1 MNEKDFYIKHTGL
14 NDNLTFI
21 STLTNQAQP
30 NDEYEVHAHYDEF
43 EIYYFL
49 EGDLYFAF
57 EGKCY
62 AVSEGDM
69 IIIAPDTLHRPIIK
83 TLCRYYRKRIL
94 FSKEIFSQLNTYALP
109 VSALLR
115 KRKMIMV
122 NKETVYSLGLGTLF
136 DRIENSLAQN
146 NEYEDFCALTSLFSL
161 LIKAEK
167 SSRQDDNAPLPSNNQ
182 KISEIVK
189 YIEENISE
197 DLNYKTISEKF
208 FVTEKYLYK
217 LFKKETGFT
226 LSNYITERRII
237 KAQSVLN
244 AGGTANEAAAASGF
258 SDYSVFYRS
267 FLRKVGI
274 PPSQY
279 VKGI

>member
-1 MNEKDFYIKHTGL
+1 MNKADFHMSSSGL
-14 NDNLTFI
+14 DGNLTFI
-21 STLTNQAQP
+21 SAVTDLASP
-30 NDEYEVHAHYDEF
+30 NREFEVHAHYNEF

-49 EGDLYFAF
+49 KGDLSFAF
-57 EGKCY
+57 EGKQY
-62 AVSEGDM
+62 AVQEGSM
-69 IIIAPDTLHRPIIK
+69 VIIAPDTLHRPLIRSQ
-83 TLCRYYRKRIL
+83 CRYHRKRIL
-94 FSKEIFSQLNTYALP
+94 FSNKIFSDSYAMSL
-109 VSALLR
+109 SEILQ
-115 KRKMIMV
+115 KRRIMLI
-122 NKETVYSLGLGTLF
+122 NKEKTEALQLASLFEQIGDLLAKGT
-136 DRIENSLAQN
+136 
-146 NEYEDFCALTSLFSL
+146 EYEAFCALISLFSF

-167 SSRQDDNAPLPSNNQ
+167 TGEREEVSVIYSGNS

-197 DLNYKTISEKF
+197 DLSYKTISKKF

-226 LSNYITERRII
+226 LSNYINERRII